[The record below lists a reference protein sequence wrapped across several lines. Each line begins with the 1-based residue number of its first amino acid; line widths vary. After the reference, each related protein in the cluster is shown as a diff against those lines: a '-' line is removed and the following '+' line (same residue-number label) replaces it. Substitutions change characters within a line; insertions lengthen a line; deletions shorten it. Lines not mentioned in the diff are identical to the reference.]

1 MNHMK
6 LKISIGILFM
16 SLTWA
21 SLAQQ
26 EAHFTQFADNQ
37 LFINPAYAG
46 SNGILNATI
55 LHREQWVGFTG
66 NPRTSTFSLNT
77 PLSYESVGVGLSMV
91 NDQIGPMTQ
100 TMFYGDFSYSLKF
113 SNQSKLAFGV
123 KAGMNMISL
132 NTSTLNTTTEN
143 DPNLI
148 KDSRFVVNPNLGF
161 GVYYRAKNWF
171 FGASSPRIFQAAM
184 DNAGLN
190 LEKRHIYANAGAV
203 FALSPTFKLRPIA
216 QVKMTEG
223 APMSI
228 DMSLTG
234 IVKESLFLGA
244 VYRFNAATGLFVQ
257 YQITPAFRV
266 GVGTEIG
273 LTQMR
278 KVNDGTYE
286 ILLTYDVSRK
296 KSGIKSPRYF

>member
-1 MNHMK
+1 MK
-6 LKISIGILFM
+6 LNISIGIIFM

-21 SLAQQ
+21 SIAQQ

-46 SNGILNATI
+46 SNGMLNATM
-55 LHREQWVGFTG
+55 LHREQWIGFTG
-66 NPRTSTFSLNT
+66 NPRTSNFSLNT
-77 PLSYESVGVGLSMV
+77 PLSYESVGVGISMV

-143 DPNLI
+143 DQNLN

-161 GVYYRAKNWF
+161 GVYYHSKKWF
-171 FGASSPRIFQAAM
+171 FGASSPRIVQSAM

-190 LEKRHIYANAGAV
+190 LEKRHLYANAGAV
-203 FALSPTFKLRPIA
+203 FTLTPTMKLRPIA

-223 APMSI
+223 APMSL
-228 DMSLTG
+228 DLSVTG
-234 IVKESLFLGA
+234 IIKESLFLGA
-244 VYRFNAATGLFVQ
+244 MYRLNAATGIFVQ
-257 YQITPAFRV
+257 YQITPTFRF

-286 ILLTYDVSRK
+286 VMLTYDVSRK